1 MAAPV
6 DQVPEYV
13 ARSYRRRAWP
23 WALAGLVLV
32 TVAAAYSGSDL
43 SELARQHVGPHLLVA
58 SWFAAGA
65 TGGLL
70 LLVATSI
77 YAENVIISEA
87 AVEYY
92 RLGRRDLRILW
103 KDVDRVV
110 LHKSRKRPKGAV
122 EIRGPKGASV
132 VVDPRTMRFDQL
144 EAAVLERAN
153 FFGLEVRNYR

>member
-6 DQVPEYV
+6 DQTPEYV
-13 ARSYRRRAWP
+13 TRSYRRRAWP
-23 WALAGLVLV
+23 WALAGMLLVM
-32 TVAAAYSGSDL
+32 VAAIYSGSDL

-77 YAENVIISEA
+77 YAENVVISEA
-87 AVEYY
+87 AVEHY

-103 KDVDRVV
+103 KDVERIV
-110 LHKSRKRPKGAV
+110 LHKSHKRPKGAV
-122 EIRGPKGASV
+122 EIRGPKGSSV
-132 VVDPRTMRFDQL
+132 VVDPRTVGFDEL
-144 EAAVLERAN
+144 EAAVLERAQ
-153 FFGLEVRNYR
+153 FFGLEVRSYR